1 MIARLRFLGLF
12 AAACLL
18 PLSAFGQTM
27 GGTDPMGASL
37 PGNLLG
43 NINPYN
49 DLLQKHWLVA
59 GKVVTLHGVP
69 VAGAKV
75 EVTPIA
81 AAGEFRTL
89 QTNFQGEFQTEYQ
102 LNADFAKEFSV
113 DLKVTKKGFL
123 RAHALIDFGSSTK
136 TWLIPVTLREPE
148 AQDSGLLSQPDLM
161 SALAPRLRK
170 LKVSDGLSAASEKDY
185 ARGVEEFVE
194 AGRPERALVP
204 FAKVTRRDAS
214 CLLCRTTLALAELDS
229 GDWDGAYHNL
239 AEVFNKMQANRSLGR
254 PEPYLAL
261 GVMESWRNQPRN
273 AAGYFLEALKFAP
286 QDALALQE
294 LGRSQLLMENWGPAD
309 DYLAKAIVAG
319 AKPEARL
326 LRVEALLGGNQSQAA
341 AAEMAQYLN
350 GRDVKKMPI
359 QVRKLWAEVENHKK
373 IEATYAKEKPK
384 GDRELDYIHHPP
396 SDLPG
401 LVPATDQKQLESI
414 LSEVGKTVEEFFD
427 NFPNTSSL
435 EEIHQE
441 KTRRKQKT
449 ATTLDQKFRYLCF
462 TPAESFGPGFEEYRS
477 DLLGRLAFPQGLGDG
492 FMLTSGFASAA
503 LVFHPLY
510 QRQADFRYLGRQ
522 KLNGR
527 DIDVIAFA
535 QQPAKAR
542 LNGTFKSGSLS
553 LTTFSQ
559 GLAWVDSQSHQIVR
573 LRCDLL
579 KPLFEVNL
587 ERQTTEISY
596 SEVHFNGISAGFWVP
611 QQVVVAV
618 DWNGKHLRNEH
629 RYSEFKV
636 FNVEAIEKRGKPKE
650 LSQTPD

>member
-1 MIARLRFLGLF
+1 MIARLRSLVLF

-18 PLSAFGQTM
+18 PFSAYGQTM
-27 GGTDPMGASL
+27 GATDPMGGSL

-49 DLLQKHWLVA
+49 ELQKHWSVA
-59 GKVVTLHGVP
+59 GKVVTLHGDP
-69 VAGAKV
+69 VVGAKV
-75 EVTPIA
+75 GVTPTA

-89 QTNFQGEFQTEYQ
+89 QTNFQGEFRTEYY
-102 LNADFAKEFSV
+102 LNAQYAKEFSI
-113 DLKVTKKGFL
+113 DLKVTKRGFL
-123 RAHALIDFGSSTK
+123 PAHALIDFGSSEK

-148 AQDSGLLSQPDLM
+148 SEDSQLLTQTALMSGLV
-161 SALAPRLRK
+161 PRLSK
-170 LKVSDGLSAASEKDY
+170 LKASDGLSGGSEKDY

-194 AGRPERALVP
+194 AGKPERALVP
-204 FAKVTRRDAS
+204 FTKVTRRDAS

-286 QDALALQE
+286 QDPLALQE
-294 LGRSQLLMENWGPAD
+294 LGRSQLLMENWGTAD

-319 AKPEARL
+319 ARPETRL
-326 LRVEALLGGNQSQAA
+326 LRVEALLGENQSQAA
-341 AAEMAQYLN
+341 AAEMTQYLN

-373 IEATYAKEKPK
+373 IEATYATAKPK
-384 GDRELDYIHHPP
+384 GDRGIDYIHHPP

-401 LVPATDQKQLESI
+401 LVPATDQKQLDSI

-427 NFPNTSSL
+427 KFPNTSSL

-441 KTRRKQKT
+441 KMRRKQKT

-462 TPAESFGPGFEEYRS
+462 TPSEAFGPGFEEYRS
-477 DLLGRLAFPQGLGDG
+477 DPLGRRAFPQGLGDG

-503 LVFHPLY
+503 LVFHPWY

-522 KLNGR
+522 KLNDR
-527 DIDVIAFA
+527 DAYVIAFA

-559 GLAWVDSQSHQIVR
+559 GLAWIDPSTHQIVR
-573 LRCDLL
+573 LRSDLL
-579 KPLFEVNL
+579 KPLLEVNL

-596 SEVHFNGISAGFWVP
+596 GEVHFKGISAGFWVP

-629 RYSEFKV
+629 RYSEFRV
-636 FNVEAIEKRGKPKE
+636 FNVDAIEKRGKPKE